1 MANTHDY
8 TLANATGA
16 TFRAD
21 LNTVLQEIQALNA
34 GSSAPSTTVAYKLWA
49 DTTSNTLKMRNAA
62 NNAWISLGDLTAT
75 NLGLATLASPS
86 FTGTVTS
93 AGDLNL
99 TGTGSLKLPVGTT
112 GQRPTPVTGDF
123 RFNSTEGRVEVY
135 TGSEWTLLGG
145 GVPVGSI
152 YWFGNTSAPTGYL
165 QCNGAAVSRS
175 TYSDLFTAISTTH
188 GSGDGSSTFNVPDL
202 RGEFIRGLD
211 GGRGIDSGRSIGTL
225 QLDTFKKHDHMFAGD
240 DWIGNSG
247 GYTKIGTHSVD
258 EDSSGG
264 GNCGDYRTKDDTTNV
279 GGSETRPRNV
289 ALLPVIKF

>member
-8 TLANATGA
+8 VLANAAGA
-16 TFRAD
+16 AFRAD

-34 GSSAPSTTVAYKLWA
+34 GSSAPNTTVAYKLWA

-62 NNAWISLGDLTAT
+62 NNAWISLGDLTAA

-93 AGDLNL
+93 AGDLTL
-99 TGTGSLKLPVGTT
+99 TGTGSIKLPVGTT

-123 RFNSTEGRVEVY
+123 RFNSTEGRAEVY
-135 TGSEWTLLGG
+135 TGSEWVLLGG
-145 GVPVGSI
+145 SVPVGSI
-152 YWFGNTSAPTGYL
+152 YWFGNLNAPSGYL
-165 QCNGAAVSRS
+165 PCNGAAISRS